1 MMRDCQALRDLL
13 PSSVTGDLTGEEMGR
28 LQAHL
33 NLCEGCRQERA
44 RYSAMVG
51 VARDSYEAEY
61 RLPDSVRA
69 RIARGA
75 AERVAR
81 RPWSLPAFGLGSL
94 SLPSRPGLLATLT
107 AAAIALVVLPLA
119 LRIGSKPAH
128 ETAVQIQV
136 VNEGG
141 AVRLAW
147 SDGTKSSYTVYKT
160 SDPRGVARA
169 EVHRVKGNVW
179 TDEDPGSSPIV
190 FYRIE

>member
-1 MMRDCQALRDLL
+1 M
-13 PSSVTGDLTGEEMGR
+13 SR

-33 NLCEGCRQERA
+33 SLCEGCRRERA

-51 VARDSYEAEY
+51 MAKESYKGEY
-61 RLPDSVRA
+61 RLPDVVRM
-69 RIARGA
+69 RIAREA

-81 RPWSLPAFGLGSL
+81 RPWSLPMFGLGSW
-94 SLPSRPGLLATLT
+94 SLPPRPGLLATLT
-107 AAAIALVVLPLA
+107 AATIALVVLPIA
-119 LRIGSKPAH
+119 LRTGSKPAH
-128 ETAVQIQV
+128 EAAVQIQV

-147 SDGTKSSYTVYKT
+147 SDGTKSSYTVYKS
-160 SDPRGVARA
+160 SDPREVARA
-169 EVHRVKGNVW
+169 EIHRVKGNVW